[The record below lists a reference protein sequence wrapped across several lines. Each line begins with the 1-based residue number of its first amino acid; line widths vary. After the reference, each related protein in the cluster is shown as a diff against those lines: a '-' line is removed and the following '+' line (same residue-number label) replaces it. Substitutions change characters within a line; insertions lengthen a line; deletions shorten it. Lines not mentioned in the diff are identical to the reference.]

1 MPNRRADIRP
11 PVFSLEAPMKR
22 KLALFL
28 RISVGLIALPTL
40 PASAGGKIA
49 LPPALSISDLSGMS
63 GGASPTGVAITNQS
77 LSAVNVGNQVN
88 ADSLVT
94 GNVTLQSGAFSG
106 FNGVGNF
113 VFNTGNNNNVQGTLS
128 VTIIAPR

>member
-1 MPNRRADIRP
+1 
-11 PVFSLEAPMKR
+11 MKR

-28 RISVGLIALPTL
+28 GFSAGMIVLPTL
-40 PASAGGKIA
+40 AASVGGKPV
-49 LPPALSISDLSGMS
+49 LPPALSASDLSAMS
-63 GGASPTGVAITNQS
+63 GGASPVGVAITNQS

-94 GNVTLQSGAFSG
+94 GNVTLQSGAFNG

-128 VTIIAPR
+128 VTIITPH